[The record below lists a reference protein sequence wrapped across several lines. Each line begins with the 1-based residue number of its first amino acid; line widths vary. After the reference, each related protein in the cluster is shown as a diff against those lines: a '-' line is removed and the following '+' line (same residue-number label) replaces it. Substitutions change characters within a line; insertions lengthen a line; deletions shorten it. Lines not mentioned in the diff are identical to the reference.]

1 MKRKLKIDD
10 LAVESF
16 STGKDDLARTRGT
29 VRGASGYTNCG
40 LTLIE
45 ESCAS
50 PCPIETHETCYRTCL
65 DTCGVKCE
73 TRDASCVRGT
83 C

>member
-16 STGKDDLARTRGT
+16 STGKNGLAGTRGT
-29 VRGASGYTNCG
+29 VPGASGYTNCG
-40 LTLIE
+40 LTLVQ

-50 PCPIETHETCYRTCL
+50 PCPIQTHDSCDRTC
-65 DTCGVKCE
+65 DTCGPACE
-73 TRDASCVRGT
+73 TAQPSCVR